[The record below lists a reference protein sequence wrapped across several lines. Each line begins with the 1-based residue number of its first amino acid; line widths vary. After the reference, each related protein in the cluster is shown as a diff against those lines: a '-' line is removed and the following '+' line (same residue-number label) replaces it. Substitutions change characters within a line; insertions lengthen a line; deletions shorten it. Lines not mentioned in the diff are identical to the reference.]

1 MNSEKPQF
9 KLSRVSE
16 RDAGESPE
24 IVSVND
30 TQQDA
35 HFNRRG
41 FLGAGISAAAAALFV
56 SIGYERTSAMPFLK
70 SINASL
76 KTAGEGVMSLGITP
90 DGKNLVSISDSDTI
104 SLWSL
109 PDAELLSTR
118 SVDKSLNNA
127 HAFKEGGH
135 GQKSN
140 ADHFMMLALSEGSLP
155 AGLRSKLGSRPVS
168 AITVT
173 PDGSNLACAAG
184 KDIYMWSLSEDRTLA
199 ERKLEAGDVELLAMT
214 SNGKTLAA
222 VSSEG
227 AITVW
232 NNGSVDSIAADEL
245 SDMIKENEA
254 KSTGEISKATLQA
267 VALSPDGQLLTAGF
281 SNGKLLFLNLA
292 QTRRRRRRRRRSRSY
307 GSSSSSRGG
316 GGYRVRSR
324 GSSSTRTVPCGTRPG
339 PGEVCTCNCM

>member
-16 RDAGESPE
+16 KDVGERPE

-30 TQQDA
+30 TQAEDA

-56 SIGYERTSAMPFLK
+56 SINYERTSAMPFLK
-70 SINASL
+70 SVNASL

-90 DGKNLVSISDSDTI
+90 DGHNLVSVSDSDTI
-104 SLWSL
+104 TLWSL
-109 PDAELLSTR
+109 PDAQPLSTR
-118 SVDKSLNNA
+118 RVERGLNNA
-127 HAFKEGGH
+127 HAFEGGDH
-135 GQKSN
+135 GSSSD

-155 AGLRSKLGSRPVS
+155 SGLRSKIGSRPLS

-173 PDGSNLACAAG
+173 PDGHNLACASG
-184 KDIYMWSLSEDRTLA
+184 RDIYIWSLAEDRTIA

-222 VSSEG
+222 VSSSG

-232 NNGSVDSIAADEL
+232 NNGSVESIAADEV
-245 SDMIKENEA
+245 SGMIKENEA
-254 KSTGEISKATLQA
+254 ISTGEISKATLQA

-281 SNGKLLFLNLA
+281 SNGKLLFLNLG
-292 QTRRRRRRRRRSRSY
+292 QTRRRRRRRRRTR
-307 GSSSSSRGG
+307 GSSSSSGGG

-324 GSSSTRTVPCGTRPG
+324 GGSTRTVPCGTTPG